1 MPGGMDESSV
11 KGESVEPKKKPGYD
25 YVVAV
30 PDLSISE
37 KWSVDKPDDVR
48 TCSQVR
54 ELRGGEGVQTQQKV
68 MGQASRETSKKKQTG
83 VKRTQSGDT
92 VEGLD

>member
-1 MPGGMDESSV
+1 MPGGMDKSSV
-11 KGESVEPKKKPGYD
+11 KGESVEPKKKPGYN
-25 YVVAV
+25 YIIAV

-48 TCSQVR
+48 TCSQAR
-54 ELRGGEGVQTQQKV
+54 ELKEGEGVQTQRKAT
-68 MGQASRETSKKKQTG
+68 GQASRETSKKKRTG

-92 VEGLD
+92 AKGLD